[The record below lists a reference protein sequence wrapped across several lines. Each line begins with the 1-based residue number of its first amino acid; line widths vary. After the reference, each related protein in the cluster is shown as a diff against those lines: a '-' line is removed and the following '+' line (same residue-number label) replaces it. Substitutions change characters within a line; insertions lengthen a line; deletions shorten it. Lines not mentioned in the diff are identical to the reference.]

1 LTETTENEAQEELE
15 EEKETAETEPEE
27 TAEEKPPEKEAVAK
41 EEKPSLKA
49 GEKAEE
55 EIEVVE
61 EKLYTVNFRKAW
73 ITPRGKRTPRAV
85 RMLRDFVKRHMKTE
99 DVIISNEINER
110 LWSRSI
116 KKPPRRLRVRV
127 VKDKEG
133 NVIVFPV
140 QGD

>member
-1 LTETTENEAQEELE
+1 LTETTENEEQEELE

-27 TAEEKPPEKEAVAK
+27 VVEEKSPEKEAAK
-41 EEKPSLKA
+41 EEKPSPKA

-73 ITPRGKRTPRAV
+73 ITPRGKRAPRAV
-85 RMLRDFVKRHMKTE
+85 RMLREFVKRHMKTE
-99 DVIISNEINER
+99 DVIISNEINQK

-116 KKPPRRLRVRV
+116 KKPPRRMRVRV

>member
-1 LTETTENEAQEELE
+1 LTETTENEVQEELE
-15 EEKETAETEPEE
+15 EEKETAETKPEE
-27 TAEEKPPEKEAVAK
+27 IVEEKPPEKEVAK

-85 RMLRDFVKRHMKTE
+85 RMLREFVKRHMKTE
-99 DVIISNEINER
+99 DVIISNEINEK

-116 KKPPRRLRVRV
+116 KKPPRRMRVRV

>member
-1 LTETTENEAQEELE
+1 LTETTENEAQAESE
-15 EEKETAETEPEE
+15 EEEEAETKPEE
-27 TAEEKPPEKEAVAK
+27 TAEEKPPEKEEVAK

-99 DVIISNEINER
+99 EVIISNEINEK

>member
-1 LTETTENEAQEELE
+1 LTEKTEDEAQEELE
-15 EEKETAETEPEE
+15 EEKEEAETEPEE
-27 TAEEKPPEKEAVAK
+27 KAEEKPPEKEEVAK

-55 EIEVVE
+55 EIEIVE

-99 DVIISNEINER
+99 DVIISNEINEE
-110 LWSRSI
+110 LWSRSL

>member
-1 LTETTENEAQEELE
+1 MTEKTEDETQEELE
-15 EEKETAETEPEE
+15 EQEVKAETEPEE
-27 TAEEKPPEKEAVAK
+27 KAEEKPPEKKEVAK

-49 GEKAEE
+49 GEKAEG
-55 EIEVVE
+55 EIEIVE
-61 EKLYTVNFRKAW
+61 EKLYTVNFRKVW

-85 RMLRDFVKRHMKTE
+85 RMLRDFVKRNMKTE
-99 DVIISNEINER
+99 DVIISNEINEK

>member
-1 LTETTENEAQEELE
+1 LTQATENEAQEELE
-15 EEKETAETEPEE
+15 EEKEAAETELEE
-27 TAEEKPPEKEAVAK
+27 TTEEKPPEKEAVAK

-49 GEKAEE
+49 GEKPEE

-61 EKLYTVNFRKAW
+61 ERLYTFNFRKAW

-85 RMLRDFVKRHMKTE
+85 RMLREFVKRHMKTE

-110 LWSRSI
+110 LWSRSL

>member
-1 LTETTENEAQEELE
+1 LTQTTENEVEEELE

-27 TAEEKPPEKEAVAK
+27 MAEEKPPEKEVVAK

-99 DVIISNEINER
+99 DVIISNEINEK

-116 KKPPRRLRVRV
+116 KKPLRKLRVRV

>member
-1 LTETTENEAQEELE
+1 LTQTTENEVQEELE
-15 EEKETAETEPEE
+15 EEKGTAETELEE
-27 TAEEKPPEKEAVAK
+27 TAEEKLPEKEVVAK

-99 DVIISNEINER
+99 DVIISNEINEK

-116 KKPPRRLRVRV
+116 KKPPRKLRVRV

>member
-1 LTETTENEAQEELE
+1 LTQTTENEAEEELE

-27 TAEEKPPEKEAVAK
+27 MAEEKPPEKEVVAK

-99 DVIISNEINER
+99 DVIISNEINEK

-116 KKPPRRLRVRV
+116 KKPPRKLRVRV

>member
-1 LTETTENEAQEELE
+1 ME
-15 EEKETAETEPEE
+15 EEKEAAETELEE
-27 TAEEKPPEKEAVAK
+27 TTEEKPPEKEAVAK

-49 GEKAEE
+49 GEKPEE

-61 EKLYTVNFRKAW
+61 ERLYTFNFRKAW

-85 RMLRDFVKRHMKTE
+85 RMLREFVKRHMKTE

-110 LWSRSI
+110 LWSRSL

-127 VKDKEG
+127 VKDKQG

>member
-1 LTETTENEAQEELE
+1 MTQTTENEVEEELE

-27 TAEEKPPEKEAVAK
+27 MAEEKPPEKEVVAK

-85 RMLRDFVKRHMKTE
+85 RMLREFVKRHMKAE
-99 DVIISNEINER
+99 AVIISNEINEK

-116 KKPPRRLRVRV
+116 KKPPRKMRVRV

>member
-1 LTETTENEAQEELE
+1 MTQTTQNELREELA
-15 EEKETAETEPEE
+15 EEKETAEAKPEE
-27 TAEEKPPEKEAVAK
+27 VAEEKPPEKEEVVK
-41 EEKPSLKA
+41 EEKPPSKA
-49 GEKAEE
+49 AEKAEE

-73 ITPRGKRTPRAV
+73 IAPRGKRVPRAV

-99 DVIISNEINER
+99 DVIISNEINEK
-110 LWSRSI
+110 LWSRSV
-116 KKPPRRLRVRV
+116 KKPPRKLRVRV

-133 NVIVFPV
+133 NVIVYPV

>member
-1 LTETTENEAQEELE
+1 MTETTENEAEEELE
-15 EEKETAETEPEE
+15 EEKEAAETELEE
-27 TAEEKPPEKEAVAK
+27 TTEEKPPEKEAVAK

-49 GEKAEE
+49 GEKPEE

-61 EKLYTVNFRKAW
+61 ERLYTFNFRKAW

-85 RMLRDFVKRHMKTE
+85 RMLREFVKRHMKTE

-110 LWSRSI
+110 LWSRSL

-133 NVIVFPV
+133 NVIVFPI

>member
-1 LTETTENEAQEELE
+1 LTQTTENEVQEELE
-15 EEKETAETEPEE
+15 EEKETAETKPEE
-27 TAEEKPPEKEAVAK
+27 ITEEKPPEKEEVAK
-41 EEKPSLKA
+41 EKKPSLKA

-73 ITPRGKRTPRAV
+73 ITPRGKRVPRAV

-99 DVIISNEINER
+99 DVIISNEINEK

-116 KKPPRRLRVRV
+116 KKPPRKLRVRV

-133 NVIVFPV
+133 NVIVFPI

>member
-1 LTETTENEAQEELE
+1 MTQTTENEVQEELE
-15 EEKETAETEPEE
+15 EEEETAETKPEE
-27 TAEEKPPEKEAVAK
+27 MAEEKPPEKEEVAK
-41 EEKPSLKA
+41 EKKPSLKA

-73 ITPRGKRTPRAV
+73 ITPRGKRVPRAV

-99 DVIISNEINER
+99 DVIISNEINEK

-116 KKPPRRLRVRV
+116 KKPPRKLRVRV

-133 NVIVFPV
+133 NVIVFPI

>member
-1 LTETTENEAQEELE
+1 MTQTTENEAQEELE
-15 EEKETAETEPEE
+15 EEEE
-27 TAEEKPPEKEAVAK
+27 TVEEKPPEKEEAPK
-41 EEKPSLKA
+41 EKKTALKA

-61 EKLYTVNFRKAW
+61 EKLYTVNFRKVW
-73 ITPRGKRTPRAV
+73 ITPRGKRVPRAV

-99 DVIISNEINER
+99 EVIISNEVNEK
-110 LWSRSI
+110 LWARSI
-116 KKPPRRLRVRV
+116 KKPPRKLRVRV

-133 NVIVFPV
+133 NVIVFPI

>member
-15 EEKETAETEPEE
+15 EEKETAETKPEE
-27 TAEEKPPEKEAVAK
+27 KAEEKPLEKEEVAK

-73 ITPRGKRTPRAV
+73 IAPRGKRTPRAV

-99 DVIISNEINER
+99 DVIISNEINEK
-110 LWSRSI
+110 LWLRSI

>member
-1 LTETTENEAQEELE
+1 MTQTTENEAEEQLE
-15 EEKETAETEPEE
+15 EEEETAETEPEE
-27 TAEEKPPEKEAVAK
+27 MAEEKPPEKEEVAK

-73 ITPRGKRTPRAV
+73 IAPRGKRTPRAV

-99 DVIISNEINER
+99 DVIISNEINEK
-110 LWSRSI
+110 LWLRSI

>member
-1 LTETTENEAQEELE
+1 LTQTTENEAEEQLE
-15 EEKETAETEPEE
+15 EEEETAETEPEE
-27 TAEEKPPEKEAVAK
+27 MAEEKPPEKEVVAK
-41 EEKPSLKA
+41 EEKPPLKA

-99 DVIISNEINER
+99 DVIISNEINEK

-116 KKPPRRLRVRV
+116 KKPPRKLRVRV

>member
-1 LTETTENEAQEELE
+1 MTETTENEVQEKLE
-15 EEKETAETEPEE
+15 EEKETAETKPEE
-27 TAEEKPPEKEAVAK
+27 IVEEKPPEKEAAK
-41 EEKPSLKA
+41 EEKPSPKA

-85 RMLRDFVKRHMKTE
+85 RMLREFVKRHMKTE
-99 DVIISNEINER
+99 DVIISNEINEK

-116 KKPPRRLRVRV
+116 KKPPRRMRVRV

>member
-1 LTETTENEAQEELE
+1 LTETKENEAQEELE
-15 EEKETAETEPEE
+15 EEKETAETKPEE
-27 TAEEKPPEKEAVAK
+27 KAEEKPPEKEEVAK

-73 ITPRGKRTPRAV
+73 IAPRGKRTPRAV
-85 RMLRDFVKRHMKTE
+85 RILRDFVKRHMKTE
-99 DVIISNEINER
+99 DVIISNEINEK
-110 LWSRSI
+110 LWLRSI